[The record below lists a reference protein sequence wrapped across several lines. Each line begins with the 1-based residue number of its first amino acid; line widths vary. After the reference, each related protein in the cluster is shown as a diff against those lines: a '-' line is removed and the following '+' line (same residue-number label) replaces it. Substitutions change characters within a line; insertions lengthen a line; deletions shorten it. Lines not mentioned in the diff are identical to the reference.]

1 LQDHQYGSV
10 CKPCPAR
17 GRHALGPLDD
27 PLRRRK
33 RVLDCP
39 WHPMTTACDML
50 TKTAATYFA
59 ARHGRLDCLQYAHE
73 NGSPETTYVAALN
86 TQLACLKYI
95 YEFCGDEVSWEASE
109 LEGYG
114 EKFSAPIRA
123 HLKTVEASWRA
134 GENLSAAN
142 IKPARRNQY
151 TRSVCN
157 YFVVY
162 YSSVG
167 FDFMAS
173 CCKTTS
179 MAAKL
184 GHLPCLQALPCTR
197 PARPGAP

>member
-1 LQDHQYGSV
+1 
-10 CKPCPAR
+10 
-17 GRHALGPLDD
+17 
-27 PLRRRK
+27 
-33 RVLDCP
+33 
-39 WHPMTTACDML
+39 MTTACDML

-184 GHLPCLQALPCTR
+184 GHLPCLQALHEAGTPWGPLTTYYAAAKGSAIRTR
-197 PARPGAP
+197 ERLSLAPRHELLCCA